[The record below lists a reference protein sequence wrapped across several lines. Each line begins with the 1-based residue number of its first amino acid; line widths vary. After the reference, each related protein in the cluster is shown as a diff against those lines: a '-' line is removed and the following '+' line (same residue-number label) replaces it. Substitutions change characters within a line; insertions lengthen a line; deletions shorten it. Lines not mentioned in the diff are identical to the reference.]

1 MLAVTKLMHDFS
13 LQLIFIVSPVLS
25 ESGVCQLVQSK
36 IVAFYA
42 DFYAY
47 LFVMLISLTFW
58 LYLPRV
64 LTRVLTRYQ
73 CTVVSSIGCD

>member
-47 LFVMLISLTFW
+47 LFVMLI
-58 LYLPRV
+58 
-64 LTRVLTRYQ
+64 
-73 CTVVSSIGCD
+73 